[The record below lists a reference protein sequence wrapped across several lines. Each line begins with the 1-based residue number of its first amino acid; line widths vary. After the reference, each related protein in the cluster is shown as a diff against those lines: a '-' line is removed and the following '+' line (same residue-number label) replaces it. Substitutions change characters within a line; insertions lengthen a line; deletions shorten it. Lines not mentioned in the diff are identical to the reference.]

1 MKKSTWKTKIKK
13 DCETAGTYRPF
24 FDSVIDTLAGILE
37 KRDEAL
43 EIYEKSGGNPIV
55 KHTNKAGASNLE
67 QNPALRLVNDLNRDA
82 LAYWRDLGLTP
93 AGLKKLNDKA
103 LDVKVTNKKSF
114 SDVLESLGI

>member
-1 MKKSTWKTKIKK
+1 MKKSTWKNKIKK
-13 DCETAGTYRPF
+13 DCETAGTYKPF

-43 EIYEKSGGNPIV
+43 EIYEKSGGSPII

-103 LDVKVTNKKSF
+103 LDLKVTNKKSF